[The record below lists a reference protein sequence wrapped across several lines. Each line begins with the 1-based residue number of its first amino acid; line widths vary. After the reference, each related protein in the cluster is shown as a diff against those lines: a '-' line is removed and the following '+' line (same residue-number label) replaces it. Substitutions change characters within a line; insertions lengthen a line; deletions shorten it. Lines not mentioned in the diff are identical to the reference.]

1 MTGSKAERLGQ
12 EIKARGLVETLEAG
26 NSKPVFRRPGFAGF
40 QDFAA
45 LENALASGIRRERK
59 AAGLSRETLAG
70 MVGIAEQV
78 YGRYERATSHLTA
91 TRLIHLCELLA
102 IEPTR
107 LLHDAAPHL
116 WGETKQE
123 ADDRTKLALL
133 IRDVPADA
141 LPSLIDIV
149 MRLTPVSSHRR
160 EPLELEEDDA

>member
-1 MTGSKAERLGQ
+1 MTSKAERLAH
-12 EIKARGLVETLEAG
+12 EMKARGLVETLEAG
-26 NSKPVFRRPGFAGF
+26 NSKPVFRRPGFAGI

-45 LENALASGIRRERK
+45 LENALASAIRRERK
-59 AAGLSRETLAG
+59 AAGLSREQLSG
-70 MVGIAEQV
+70 MIGIAEQV

-107 LLHDAAPHL
+107 LLQDAAPHL
-116 WGETKQE
+116 WGDTKEE
-123 ADDRTKLALL
+123 ADNRIQLARLVG
-133 IRDVPADA
+133 DVPADA

-160 EPLELEEDDA
+160 EPLECQDDDT

>member
-26 NSKPVFRRPGFAGF
+26 NSKPVFRRPGFAGV

-45 LENALASGIRRERK
+45 LEGALASGIRRERK

-102 IEPTR
+102 IEPIR

-116 WGETKQE
+116 WGDTKEE
-123 ADDRTKLALL
+123 A
-133 IRDVPADA
+133 
-141 LPSLIDIV
+141 
-149 MRLTPVSSHRR
+149 
-160 EPLELEEDDA
+160 